1 MLRKI
6 INRIFN
12 KPDWYNLRSVKPVSR
27 VFGLDRGMPI
37 DRFYIEKFI
46 ETNQDKIK
54 GKVLEISENIYT
66 KKFGRDVLSSDILH
80 VDNHNNK
87 ATIIGDLSK
96 PESLPKEQFDCFICT
111 QTLNFIFD
119 FNEAVKGIHKVL
131 KKDGYCL
138 VTMAGVCQ
146 VSRYDMDRW
155 GDYWRFTTKSAEKV
169 FGNVFGE
176 GNIKVTSFGNVLSA
190 VSLLEGL
197 AAHELTPEELD
208 YLDEDYQ
215 IIISVTAKK

>member
-37 DRFYIEKFI
+37 DRFYIEKFL

-176 GNIKVTSFGNVLSA
+176 ENIKVTSFGNVLSA

-197 AAHELTPEELD
+197 AAHELTRRNW
-208 YLDEDYQ
+208 
-215 IIISVTAKK
+215 IISMKIIK